1 MRIKRNKTHQ
11 KTKRRIKKEKERE
24 RDSSPLEDDDCKKR
38 TFRRR
43 LFYACAQQFGKMDDV
58 IQKLINSFSYS
69 GPGLRVCGLKE
80 DVKMATPQVDD
91 KGDVVLMDASSKEV
105 KWDPFQSPD
114 WDLEKPTSEA
124 IVRIK
129 RYFLL

>member
-11 KTKRRIKKEKERE
+11 KTKRRKRKKEKETVLLLKMMTARKE
-24 RDSSPLEDDDCKKR
+24 RSADVCSAHAHNSLKK
-38 TFRRR
+38 
-43 LFYACAQQFGKMDDV
+43 KDDV
-58 IQKLINSFSYS
+58 IQKLRNSFSYS